1 MRTLSDV
8 FGFGR
13 RLKTKLDA
21 LKWVN
26 LICQLNWAG
35 LSPQMLLVMW

>member
-8 FGFGR
+8 FGFG

-26 LICQLNWAG
+26 LICQLNRAG